1 MATYGYWIKDEEGRV
16 IGKDSGVI
24 GEGEGMT
31 HIVAEYEA
39 LIQLLTYL
47 RQLNMTDQPL
57 EIRSDNMQLVK
68 QMKGEWKVR
77 GGSYVT
83 RYASA
88 VKLAAEFASVTYS
101 WIPGEL
107 NQEADEL
114 TRVAYRLFLHERG
127 GRKNFEL
134 ISKH

>member
-1 MATYGYWIKDEEGRV
+1 
-16 IGKDSGVI
+16 
-24 GEGEGMT
+24 MT
-31 HIVAEYEA
+31 
-39 LIQLLTYL
+39 
-47 RQLNMTDQPL
+47 NQPL

-77 GGSYVT
+77 GGSYVA

-88 VKLAAEFASVTYS
+88 MKLISEFASVTFS

-114 TRVAYRLFLHERG
+114 TRVAYRRFLLERG
-127 GRKNFEL
+127 TRR
-134 ISKH
+134 ISS